1 MIKISLIINDSVYLN
16 NSIFDK
22 NNRIVNRDDCQIHLI
37 NLREKC
43 INLGFELNTC
53 DITSIEI
60 CDLAIFFN
68 IPSFQ
73 DVNFIYA
80 IQNNIKCYALINELD
95 LIHVRNKR
103 GNEHNFFIKIFTYQ
117 NEYID
122 NIKYFKTNYSFD
134 FKKELNE
141 LNIVPYKEKKFAA
154 MIAGNKKLN
163 HKFELYSERLKT
175 IKWFEKNASEFDLFG
190 NGWNLK
196 HNLLIKYFTHNFISY
211 KGKIA
216 EKKHILRNYKFNIC
230 YENASNIPGW
240 ITEKIFDS
248 FFAGCVPVY
257 WGWEGVSNYID
268 NSCFIDRCNFKSNK
282 DLYDF
287 LNNIDEYT
295 YNLYLFNI
303 QKFLNDV
310 SDDSSNEFCVEYFTN
325 TIINQIKID
334 FVNNVE

>member
-43 INLGFELNTC
+43 INLGLELNTC
-53 DITSIEI
+53 DITPIEI

-73 DVNFIYA
+73 DKNFIYA
-80 IQNNIKCYALINELD
+80 IKNSIKCYALINELD

-103 GNEHNFFIKIFTYQ
+103 GKEHNYFIKIFTYQ

-122 NIKYFKTNYSFD
+122 KIQYFKTNYSFD
-134 FKKELNE
+134 FKKELKE
-141 LNIVPYKEKKFAA
+141 LNIVPYKEKKFAV

-163 HKFELYSERLKT
+163 HKLELYSERLKT
-175 IKWFEKNASEFDLFG
+175 IKWFEKNASQFDLFG
-190 NGWNLK
+190 NGWNNKNNIFL
-196 HNLLIKYFTHNFISY
+196 KYFTHNFISY
-211 KGKIA
+211 KGRIA
-216 EKKHILRNYKFNIC
+216 EKKNTLRNYKFNIC
-230 YENASNIPGW
+230 YENARNIPGW

-257 WGWEGVSNYID
+257 WGWEGVSNYIKD
-268 NSCFIDRCNFKSNK
+268 SCYVDRSKFKSNK
-282 DLYDF
+282 ELYNF
-287 LNNIDEYT
+287 LINIDEET
-295 YNLYLFNI
+295 YNLYLYNI
-303 QKFLNDV
+303 QIFLKEMSTNKN
-310 SDDSSNEFCVEYFTN
+310 NEFSVDYFTN
-325 TIINQIKID
+325 TIIDQIKKD
-334 FVNNVE
+334 TLCNVK